1 MSILNLEEFFMINC
15 AISSFGLMIIGL
27 SISTNSDN
35 SIYNQDVSTS
45 FLHLGLLLCLPSIGA
60 LIFTILAR
68 KGIMSRKWKKLL
80 LTPLMLFLKIVP
92 ILMASLTLISLVVQ
106 CQDLATLIN
115 TENMNGPLAMMKVGM
130 GCLLVFLYL
139 MAFICWIFYFWFV
152 TAFILTKLEMVFFN
166 QSTPSTSPRSGDQEF
181 VREQLAEMGANFP
194 PSYDELFEKNMDE
207 VDDNLPCYEV
217 ACETETQAA
226 AASNDGNDTPS
237 IEETVDDTSTPQPSI
252 DEIRNGIQSSDP
264 HKQLQA
270 TQSARKILSRERNPP
285 IDVMIN
291 LGILPRLVEFL
302 SHADAPALQFEVK
315 E

>member
-68 KGIMSRKWKKLL
+68 KGIKSRKKLL
-80 LTPLMLFLKIVP
+80 LTPLMLLLKIVP

-130 GCLLVFLYL
+130 GCLLVFLYF
-139 MAFICWIFYFWFV
+139 MAFICWIFYIWFV
-152 TAFILTKLEMVFFN
+152 TAFILTPLTKLEIVFFHH
-166 QSTPSTSPRSGDQEF
+166 STPTTRLRSGDQEL
-181 VREQLAEMGANFP
+181 VREQLVEMGVADFP
-194 PSYDELFEKNMDE
+194 PPYDELFEKTMNEDY
-207 VDDNLPCYEV
+207 DSLPSYEV
-217 ACETETQAA
+217 ACETETQA
-226 AASNDGNDTPS
+226 SNDGNDTPS
-237 IEETVDDTSTPQPSI
+237 IGETEDDTVSKDKTETENEPK
-252 DEIRNGIQSSDP
+252 D
-264 HKQLQA
+264 
-270 TQSARKILSRERNPP
+270 IL
-285 IDVMIN
+285 
-291 LGILPRLVEFL
+291 LV
-302 SHADAPALQFEVK
+302 
-315 E
+315 